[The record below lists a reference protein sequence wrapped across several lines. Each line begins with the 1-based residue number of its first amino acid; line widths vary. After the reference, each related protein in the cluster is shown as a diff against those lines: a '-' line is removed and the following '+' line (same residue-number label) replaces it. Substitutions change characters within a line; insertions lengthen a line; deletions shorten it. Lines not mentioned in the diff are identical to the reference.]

1 MKAMVNILKKARWRQ
16 LRVFNDSIDRLLGLS
31 ANAQNESTEYSFPL
45 EAGSNQK
52 PSENYSVYNISLK
65 DSIDMQDLLEQI
77 NLDKRRAVTDLNL

>member
-1 MKAMVNILKKARWRQ
+1 M
-16 LRVFNDSIDRLLGLS
+16 RVFNDSIDRLLGLS